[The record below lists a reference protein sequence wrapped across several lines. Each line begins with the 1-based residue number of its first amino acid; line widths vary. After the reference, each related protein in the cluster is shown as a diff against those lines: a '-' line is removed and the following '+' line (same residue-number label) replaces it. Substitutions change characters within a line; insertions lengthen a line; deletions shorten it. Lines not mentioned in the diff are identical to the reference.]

1 VSDIDVYTNKDPDPK
16 IVIAME
22 YNTVQIFHLWM
33 SIANYQA
40 YRAADPDPE
49 IEPMETNHPL
59 IRIQHTIQG
68 MLDQLIA
75 QGMQGGFY
83 IAPLVEIKKILTEA
97 SESNGDG

>member
-1 VSDIDVYTNKDPDPK
+1 
-16 IVIAME
+16 
-22 YNTVQIFHLWM
+22 
-33 SIANYQA
+33 
-40 YRAADPDPE
+40 
-49 IEPMETNHPL
+49 
-59 IRIQHTIQG
+59 